1 MIDTTVLK
9 RLEPISRQHCLLPVG
24 WGQSRKAPML
34 SGWTTHPGFS
44 TNSAFLW
51 EVNGVRAKLAWRGM
65 IQRKAAE
72 VIREELQEVGG

>member
-1 MIDTTVLK
+1 MPEEQWLRTPQAAIACGVSERTLK
-9 RLEPISRQHCLLPVG
+9 RLRGDVLEEGVHFQ
-24 WGQSRKAPML
+24 A
-34 SGWTTHPGFS
+34 GFS

-72 VIREELQEVGG
+72 VIREELQEVRG